1 MIEKLLEILNIQ
13 KIWETIVLQFKI
25 LFDPETSFLGSAFNT
40 IFDKVLNNPLASIIT
55 LLALVG
61 LPYTLY
67 KAKQSS
73 TEANERLD
81 QLIDEMKDF
90 EFEKPLIDL
99 QEKFKGSSFD
109 NSPVINYDHDVLEL
123 NFEQTDPD
131 YANEE
136 NTILPDLESTSF
148 VKQITLDQEVTDD
161 FLATGPMK
169 LGSEL
174 NDEHFDFSPLAEDD
188 KEFAD
193 FYSEA
198 PEIKDQEQDLVA
210 AEKEVFD
217 ETEVSLPGEFSIDE
231 KEFSDFYSEAHEIK
245 DQEQD
250 LVAAEKEV
258 FVVAQ
263 TSPPPPVESNIVE
276 PSIIEEENASP
287 EIDDLKTKMEQAIQ
301 KLKGKYSTPA
311 EENDAEPVPSVFKKI
326 KKSSWA
332 DESKAGGHKDTSSSS
347 STPKPADSRNGEKKN
362 SLKKSH
368 VITHLNSF
376 QKNLEHQLEIKTQGF
391 KKKSADRQQEEISSF
406 ETILKPTKITCPP
419 QNKTTDEEYQQA
431 LESFLFL
438 RDQKRTE

>member
-1 MIEKLLEILNIQ
+1 MIEELLEILNIQ
-13 KIWETIVLQFKI
+13 EIWESIVLQLKI
-25 LFDPETSFLGSAFNT
+25 LFDPETSFLGGAF
-40 IFDKVLNNPLASIIT
+40 KVFFEKILNNPLASIIT
-55 LLALVG
+55 LLALIG

-99 QEKFKGSSFD
+99 QEKFQGRSFD

-123 NFEQTDPD
+123 NFEKTDPD
-131 YANEE
+131 YINEE
-136 NTILPDLESTSF
+136 NPILPDLESTTF

-169 LGSEL
+169 LESEL
-174 NDEHFDFSPLAEDD
+174 NEDHLDFSPLAEEIFDETEVSPSGEFNID
-188 KEFAD
+188 EKEFAD
-193 FYSEA
+193 FYSEDL
-198 PEIKDQEQDLVA
+198 EIKDQEQDLVS
-210 AEKEVFD
+210 
-217 ETEVSLPGEFSIDE
+217 TEE
-231 KEFSDFYSEAHEIK
+231 
-245 DQEQD
+245 
-250 LVAAEKEV
+250 EV
-258 FVVAQ
+258 FVVAEA
-263 TSPPPPVESNIVE
+263 SPPPPVESNIVE
-276 PSIIEEENASP
+276 EENASP
-287 EIDDLKTKMEQAIQ
+287 EMDDLKTKMEQAIQ

-311 EENDAEPVPSVFKKI
+311 EEMDAEPVPSVFKKI
-326 KKSSWA
+326 KKTSWA
-332 DESKAGGHKDTSSSS
+332 EESKAGGHKNTPSSSPTPS
-347 STPKPADSRNGEKKN
+347 SSDSRNGEKKN

-376 QKNLEHQLEIKTQGF
+376 QKNLENHLDTKPQRI
-391 KKKSADRQQEEISSF
+391 KKKSTDHQQKEISSF

-438 RDQKRTE
+438 RDQNRTE